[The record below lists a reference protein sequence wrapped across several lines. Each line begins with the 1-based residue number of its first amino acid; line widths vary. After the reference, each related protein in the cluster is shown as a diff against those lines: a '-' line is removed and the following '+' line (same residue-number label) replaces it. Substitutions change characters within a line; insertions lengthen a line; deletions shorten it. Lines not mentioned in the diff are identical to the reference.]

1 MGTLRR
7 PRTPLRAHA
16 RTEETELCSEL
27 HAHVPGKV
35 STSLPLCCLTSSHQ
49 YAGCVETVF
58 LVLLRVEVEAE
69 VTQSSGLTRCV
80 FWGFQVRPLTCLHS
94 WTLSPQSV
102 HMQRSAASAY
112 FAMLLLPRSCFV
124 FFLPAWAC
132 CQHLSTVLTTG
143 QSCFWWTVTGNES

>member
-102 HMQRSAASAY
+102 HMQRSLSLLCNAAVASQLFCFFLACLSLLPAPQY
-112 FAMLLLPRSCFV
+112 CVDNWPVLLLVNCDR
-124 FFLPAWAC
+124 
-132 CQHLSTVLTTG
+132 G
-143 QSCFWWTVTGNES
+143 R